1 MLKLK
6 SNLVDLSN
14 KMKEPQTHLIYSSSQ
29 KNLHGVY
36 VRINEINPEKKDEE
50 IEPCRVLQEHW
61 FQIYR
66 EVMRE
71 VVGNKRGRSR

>member
-36 VRINEINPEKKDEE
+36 VRINEINPEKKMKKSNHVEC
-50 IEPCRVLQEHW
+50 CRNIGFRYTE
-61 FQIYR
+61 
-66 EVMRE
+66 
-71 VVGNKRGRSR
+71 K